1 MRRGVEPALGQRDV
15 SRRRYEF
22 PELRVGH
29 LVAID
34 PEAVDA
40 HGVGEA
46 LLRPLALGTHDER
59 STADE
64 RHAGGVAVVRRQARI
79 GGATSELASSH
90 VLLRDGGGE
99 RAGHQTDGADA
110 DGADQQ
116 AAQYHASV
124 SAIVGWWPRSITDMP
139 ISSGAWAHFNARCI
153 LPFADARPGVR
164 HPTDLVLTFA
174 DLDHLLDLLFH
185 RIKVEGSWILHRR
198 IVDRRQR
205 QFLDILLDHDEA
217 PELTGEEVVHVATAL
232 VVEAFTA

>member
-1 MRRGVEPALGQRDV
+1 MRRGVEPALGQGHV
-15 SRRRYEF
+15 SRRRHELAK
-22 PELRVGH
+22 LRVRH

-34 PEAVDA
+34 PEAIDA

-46 LLRPLALGTHDER
+46 LLRTMALGAHHER

-64 RHAGGVAVVRRQARI
+64 RHPSVVVVLRRQAGI
-79 GGATSELASSH
+79 GGAASEFAPSR

-99 RAGHQTDGADA
+99 RAGHQTGGADA

-124 SAIVGWWPRSITDMP
+124 SAIVGWPRSITDMP
-139 ISSGAWAHFNARCI
+139 ISSGAWTHFNARCI

-164 HPTDLVLTFA
+164 HTSYRLLTFTV
-174 DLDHLLDLLFH
+174 LDHLLDLLLH